1 MALAP
6 EILFVNSDYIKRYTN
21 LNNSV
26 QDDTIKPS
34 IVLAQDKYVQQYL
47 GTDLYDKLLS
57 DINAATLTG
66 DYLTLVDSYVLKVAM
81 WWTMVEL
88 LPNIRNQVDNG
99 TIVVRTSEDSQPAS
113 GSEFHTLSSMARDNA
128 EFYTSRMVDYICD
141 NTSSYPEYSSNSG
154 SDIHPLKDPY
164 SENGI
169 QFGSNQR

>member
-1 MALAP
+1 MALSP

-26 QDDTIKPS
+26 QDDTMKPS

-57 DINAATLTG
+57 DIQAATLTG
-66 DYLTLVDSYVLKVAM
+66 VYKTLVDDYVLKVAM

-88 LPNIRNQVDNG
+88 LPNIQSQVDNG
-99 TIVVRTSEDSQPAS
+99 GVVVRTSDDSQPVS
-113 GSEFHTLSSMARDNA
+113 GSEFHKLSSMARDNA
-128 EFYTSRMVDYICD
+128 EFYTTRLVDYICD

-154 SDIHPLKDPY
+154 ADMRPDKDPY

-169 QFGSNQR
+169 QFGSNRR